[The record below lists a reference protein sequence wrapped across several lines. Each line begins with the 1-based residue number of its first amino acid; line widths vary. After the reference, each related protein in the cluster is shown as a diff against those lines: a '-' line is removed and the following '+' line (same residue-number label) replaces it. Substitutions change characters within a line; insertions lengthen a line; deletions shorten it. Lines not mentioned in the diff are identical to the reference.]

1 MKESIFS
8 LVVVL
13 LVSGVSVGQD
23 SVFVQMAG
31 DTVTI
36 WDKNARENC
45 ASRFEFFIAWSNSN
59 DATITETD
67 TVGPI
72 ANCICTYD
80 LSTTFLGLG
89 VGHYSV
95 EIDRQYLKRYRYDHD
110 TTVRIGSVEFDIV
123 GSGTAQYSAM
133 SHQSKCPNESAVEVQ
148 RQVPQRFALAGNYP
162 NPFNPTTVIS
172 YQLPVASY
180 VTLKVYNML
189 GQEVATLVEGTQ
201 EAGYKSV
208 EWNAGARASGI
219 YFCRLEATSIND
231 RTNHFMQVKEIVL
244 IR

>member
-1 MKESIFS
+1 MKELFFS
-8 LVVVL
+8 LVLVL
-13 LVSGVSVGQD
+13 LVSGVSAGQD

-45 ASRFEFFIAWSNSN
+45 ASRFEFSIAWSDSI
-59 DATITETD
+59 DATVTETD
-67 TVGPI
+67 TVSAK
-72 ANCICTYD
+72 ANCLCTYD
-80 LSTTFLGLG
+80 LSVTLLGLG
-89 VGHYSV
+89 AGHYSV
-95 EIDRQYLKRYRYDHD
+95 GIFRRYLKQFGYDRD
-110 TTVRIGSVEFDIV
+110 TTVLIGSVEFDIV

-208 EWNAGARASGI
+208 EWNAGASASGI

-231 RTNHFMQVKEIVL
+231 RTNHFVQVKEMVL